1 MSTIIKKKSLVC
13 LALAAILSVGVTG
26 CKKDS
31 GPTIEEVQAEN
42 TMMMNMLAEKETQIE
57 QLNNTVQSLMGSDGP
72 ATAISEVADGTGN
85 KTFNSIGGKIIFPTN
100 LEYKNSV
107 QGPNTSSIKLSDRI
121 TIVPSDNWVI
131 QMNGTTTKYSHPNG
145 IYGTIKVS
153 AIDEAF
159 KNEVIDEEVMTPFL
173 NSIPSTKCEKGT
185 VYLEQTERGLYADLN
200 ILNNGKPAV
209 MKCGVMGYIDTAMVY
224 TFYYEGDYDATKD
237 ELINSLLKTIK
248 VGQQQLRIE

>member
-1 MSTIIKKKSLVC
+1 MKKKSLIC
-13 LALAAILSVGVTG
+13 MAIVAVMAVGITG
-26 CKKDS
+26 CKKDE
-31 GPTIEEVQAEN
+31 GPTKEELQAEN
-42 TMMMNMLAEKETQIE
+42 SMMISMLAEKEVQIE

-100 LEYKNSV
+100 LEYKDSV
-107 QGPNTSSIKLSDRI
+107 QGPNTSSIKLSERI

-153 AIDEAF
+153 AIKEAF
-159 KNEVIDEEVMTPFL
+159 KNNIISEEVMNPFL
-173 NSIPSTKCEKGT
+173 DSIPYTKCETGT
-185 VYLEQTERGLYADLN
+185 IYLEQTERGIYADVN